1 MDVRLVDVEQRRR
14 ERRTS
19 TDVEL
24 LFGVC
29 VSPIPRERGTE
40 QRASLGVDTGTLGTP
55 TLLCCTA
62 SMESCVVKTKK
73 KNDFIRAGPLR
84 IHFLRLH
91 FFFIHLFFY
100 FECVLIVVQR
110 EQIT

>member
-55 TLLCCTA
+55 TLLCCSTPLPWR
-62 SMESCVVKTKK
+62 VV
-73 KNDFIRAGPLR
+73 L
-84 IHFLRLH
+84 
-91 FFFIHLFFY
+91 
-100 FECVLIVVQR
+100 
-110 EQIT
+110 